1 MINNSIL
8 LDIESILK
16 AYNFKRINV
25 LNIVYI
31 KYINDTFIRVVLFN
45 NIIYVQVYVQSDHIR
60 RSKRFTDKQEF
71 IDYFKQ
77 LMNGKTKL
85 QTMLYL
91 YS

>member
-1 MINNSIL
+1 M
-8 LDIESILK
+8 DIESILK

-85 QTMLYL
+85 
-91 YS
+91 